1 MTSEAPL
8 PVQPVAEPI
17 LCSPYE
23 EPDAHWHFDRD
34 HHQHVQVSGRRP
46 SRYWH
51 QGSLTGSRQRSLFME
66 EDEDDLPLVNL
77 LRANVRDWRQNGYPH
92 VTPVTRQL
100 LLHWARTDRTRRL
113 FFCQLEAVETVI
125 YLAEVLEQNQRVRQ
139 PQDAQGR
146 PIKGDWLRPEDFQA
160 LLRGEAPRF
169 AEGLNVPPSV
179 LDVPADLAL
188 PALRRYGC
196 KMATGSGKTVVM
208 AMLIAWTLCNRARA
222 PRSERFPGAVLV
234 VCPNL
239 TIKERLQVLRP
250 EHAKNY
256 YQEFDIVPNALLPEL
271 RKGRVKVENWHQ
283 LGLEGSS
290 VESGAS
296 YRVVDK
302 GEEDPDTFA
311 RRFLGELYGRG
322 PLLVLDDEAHH
333 AYRPAPVAEGEALS
347 ADEKA
352 DLEEATLWVQG
363 LDRLNQSVGVRFC
376 VDMSATPFY
385 LKGSG
390 HVEGAP
396 FPWLI
401 SDFGLVDAIESGITK
416 IPRLPVADTT
426 GRPDPKY
433 FRLWEQI
440 KEGLK
445 PGQKL
450 SGGKPKPEVVW
461 KEAEGALRTLA
472 DQWLERFQRMEG
484 ATPGQ
489 EKLPPV
495 LILVCD
501 NTDLAQLF
509 YEKISGET
517 VLKETDAEDGD
528 DEAPKRGKKKRRVAC
543 GPSALGEAFA
553 NTEQRRATLRI
564 DSKLLAEAETAT
576 GGRREAAEEL
586 RKIVATVGK
595 KGEPGEQV
603 RCVVSVQ
610 MLSEGW
616 DANSV
621 THILGLRAFGSQ
633 LLCEQVV
640 GRGLRRMDYAPY
652 RDAAGKLKLHEEYV
666 DVYGV
671 PFSVIPFKGRPIS
684 KAAPEDKPRNHVK
697 ALPER
702 AGFELQFP
710 NVEGYAFELNRNCI
724 RADVA
729 AMESLAL
736 QPLEEPTAVFVAPQ
750 VGYAEGNPSG
760 LGQFPAQEQS
770 REHYYATTHLQTLE
784 FELARR
790 IVSGLLEGKGDQR
803 LSARTQ
809 GRQQLFPRVLRLV
822 KAYTAGKVQWNG
834 CHPAELGLER
844 YMERLTGRFL
854 TAIEPD
860 EGKGEEAL
868 VPILNRYQPKGST
881 GRVDFKTTK
890 PCKDTPHSHL
900 NQAALDTAQ
909 WEQSAVFF
917 LEQAAMAGH
926 IRCYARNERLE
937 FNIPYEYE
945 GLSHGYQPDFL
956 VQLEPGRMLIL
967 EIKGEEDD
975 VDHAKHEAARRW
987 VRAVNRW
994 GEMGRW
1000 AFAVCK
1006 NPPGLPGL
1014 LATLPEQAE

>member
-1 MTSEAPL
+1 M
-8 PVQPVAEPI
+8 
-17 LCSPYE
+17 
-23 EPDAHWHFDRD
+23 
-34 HHQHVQVSGRRP
+34 
-46 SRYWH
+46 
-51 QGSLTGSRQRSLFME
+51 
-66 EDEDDLPLVNL
+66 
-77 LRANVRDWRQNGYPH
+77 
-92 VTPVTRQL
+92 
-100 LLHWARTDRTRRL
+100 
-113 FFCQLEAVETVI
+113 
-125 YLAEVLEQNQRVRQ
+125 
-139 PQDAQGR
+139 
-146 PIKGDWLRPEDFQA
+146 
-160 LLRGEAPRF
+160 
-169 AEGLNVPPSV
+169 
-179 LDVPADLAL
+179 
-188 PALRRYGC
+188 
-196 KMATGSGKTVVM
+196 
-208 AMLIAWTLCNRARA
+208 
-222 PRSERFPGAVLV
+222 
-234 VCPNL
+234 
-239 TIKERLQVLRP
+239 
-250 EHAKNY
+250 
-256 YQEFDIVPNALLPEL
+256 
-271 RKGRVKVENWHQ
+271 
-283 LGLEGSS
+283 
-290 VESGAS
+290 
-296 YRVVDK
+296 
-302 GEEDPDTFA
+302 
-311 RRFLGELYGRG
+311 
-322 PLLVLDDEAHH
+322 
-333 AYRPAPVAEGEALS
+333 
-347 ADEKA
+347 
-352 DLEEATLWVQG
+352 
-363 LDRLNQSVGVRFC
+363 
-376 VDMSATPFY
+376 
-385 LKGSG
+385 
-390 HVEGAP
+390 
-396 FPWLI
+396 
-401 SDFGLVDAIESGITK
+401 
-416 IPRLPVADTT
+416 
-426 GRPDPKY
+426 
-433 FRLWEQI
+433 
-440 KEGLK
+440 
-445 PGQKL
+445 
-450 SGGKPKPEVVW
+450 W

-517 VLKETDAEDGD
+517 VLKEVETD
-528 DEAPKRGKKKRRVAC
+528 DEDDEVSKRGKKKRRVAY
-543 GPSALGEAFA
+543 GPSSLGEAFA

-595 KGEPGEQV
+595 KGESGEQV

-652 RDAAGKLKLHEEYV
+652 RDAAGKWKLHEEYV

-702 AGFELQFP
+702 AGFEIQFP
-710 NVEGYAFELNRNCI
+710 NVESYAFELKRNCI

-729 AMESLAL
+729 AMEPLAL

-750 VGYAEGNPSG
+750 VGYSEGNPSG
-760 LGQFPAQEQS
+760 LGQFPVQEQT

-790 IVSGLLEGKGDQR
+790 IVSGLLEGQGDPR

-809 GRQQLFPRVLRLV
+809 GRQQLFPQVLRLV
-822 KAYTAGKVQWNG
+822 KAYTATKVQWNG
-834 CHPAELGLER
+834 CHPAELGLEC
-844 YMERLTGRFL
+844 YTGRLIELFL
-854 TAIEPD
+854 AAIEPD
-860 EGKGEEAL
+860 ESKGEESL

-881 GRVDFKTTK
+881 ARVDFKTTK

-926 IRCYARNERLE
+926 IHCYVRNERLE

-956 VQLEPGRMLIL
+956 AQLEPGRMLIL
-967 EIKGEEDD
+967 EIKGEEDE

-1006 NPPGLPGL
+1006 NPPGIPGL
-1014 LATLPEQAE
+1014 LAALPEQPE